1 MKVRAKMTDTP
12 PPSKPENE
20 ALEPH
25 FIEDV
30 EVRLSDYSIED
41 YIVLVIFWALAV
53 IVFAQFF
60 SRYVLNDSIAWTEE
74 VARYL
79 LITIAFAGAPI
90 AVRKNTHIH
99 VEFFYR
105 FIPPRVA
112 RVLSTIVDLIRIVF
126 FAYATYLS
134 YKIIGLMGAQYMTAI
149 HVSMGVIYAF
159 VFAGFLAMTLRALQV
174 AWKHWRQGFSVLDQQ
189 TQVLKTS

>member
-1 MKVRAKMTDTP
+1 MTGTP
-12 PPSKPENE
+12 PPSKPESE

-25 FIEDV
+25 FLEDV
-30 EVRLSDYSIED
+30 EVRLSDYGIED
-41 YIVLVIFWALAV
+41 YLVLAVFWALAV

-105 FIPPRVA
+105 FIPRRAA
-112 RVLSTIVDLIRIVF
+112 RILSTIVDVIRIVF

-149 HVSMGVIYAF
+149 HVSMGVIYGF
-159 VFAGFLAMTLRALQV
+159 VFAGFLAMTLRAMQV
-174 AWKHWRQGFSVLDQQ
+174 ALKHWRQGYSVLDEQ
-189 TQVLKTS
+189 TQMPKTS

>member
-1 MKVRAKMTDTP
+1 MKMKAKMTNTP
-12 PPSKPENE
+12 PPSKTESE
-20 ALEPH
+20 VLEPH

-30 EVRLSDYSIED
+30 EVRFSDYSIED
-41 YIVLVIFWALAV
+41 YVVLVIFWALAV

-105 FIPPRVA
+105 YIPARVA
-112 RVLSTIVDLIRIVF
+112 RVLSTAVDLIRIVF

-149 HVSMGVIYAF
+149 HVSMGVIYAC
-159 VFAGFLAMTLRALQV
+159 VFIGFIAMTLRAVQV
-174 AWKHWRQGFSVLDQQ
+174 AWKQWRQGVSVLDQQ
-189 TQVLKTS
+189 TEVIKTS

>member
-1 MKVRAKMTDTP
+1 MKMRAKMIDTP
-12 PPSKPENE
+12 PPSKLENE
-20 ALEPH
+20 VLEPH
-25 FIEDV
+25 FLEDV

-105 FIPPRVA
+105 FIPIRVA
-112 RVLSTIVDLIRIVF
+112 RVLSTVVDVIRIVF

-149 HVSMGVIYAF
+149 HVSMGVIYAC
-159 VFAGFLAMTLRALQV
+159 VFAGFLAMTLRAIQV

-189 TQVLKTS
+189 TQLMKTS

>member
-1 MKVRAKMTDTP
+1 MTNTP
-12 PPSKPENE
+12 PPSKTESE
-20 ALEPH
+20 VLEPH

-30 EVRLSDYSIED
+30 EVRFSDYSIED

-105 FIPPRVA
+105 FIPARVA
-112 RVLSTIVDLIRIVF
+112 RVLSTAVDLIRIVF

-149 HVSMGVIYAF
+149 HVSMGVIYAC
-159 VFAGFLAMTLRALQV
+159 VFIGFMAMTLRAIQV

-189 TQVLKTS
+189 TEVMKTS

>member
-1 MKVRAKMTDTP
+1 MKMRAKMIDTP
-12 PPSKPENE
+12 PPSKLENE
-20 ALEPH
+20 VLEPH
-25 FIEDV
+25 FLEDV

-105 FIPPRVA
+105 FIPIRVA
-112 RVLSTIVDLIRIVF
+112 RVLSTVVDLIRIVF

-149 HVSMGVIYAF
+149 HVSMGVIYAC
-159 VFAGFLAMTLRALQV
+159 VFAGFLAMTLRAVQV
-174 AWKHWRQGFSVLDQQ
+174 AWKHWRQGFSVLDEQ
-189 TQVLKTS
+189 TQLMKTS

>member
-1 MKVRAKMTDTP
+1 MKMKAKMTNTP
-12 PPSKPENE
+12 PPSKTESE
-20 ALEPH
+20 VLEPH

-30 EVRLSDYSIED
+30 EVRFSDYSIED

-105 FIPPRVA
+105 FIPARVA
-112 RVLSTIVDLIRIVF
+112 RVLSTAVDLIRIVF

-149 HVSMGVIYAF
+149 HVSMGVIYAC
-159 VFAGFLAMTLRALQV
+159 VFIGFMAMTLRAIQV

-189 TQVLKTS
+189 TEVMKTS

>member
-1 MKVRAKMTDTP
+1 MTDTP
-12 PPSKPENE
+12 QPSENERE

-30 EVRLSDYSIED
+30 EVRLSDYGIED

-79 LITIAFAGAPI
+79 LIMIAFAGAPI
-90 AVRKNTHIH
+90 AVRKNTHIQ

-105 FIPPRVA
+105 FIPARVA
-112 RVLSTIVDLIRIVF
+112 RILSTIVDLIRIVF

-149 HVSMGVIYAF
+149 HVSMAVIYVF
-159 VFAGFLAMTLRALQV
+159 VCAGFLAMTLRAIQV
-174 AWKHWRQGFSVLDQQ
+174 AWKHWRQGFSVLDEQA
-189 TQVLKTS
+189 QVLKTS

>member
-134 YKIIGLMGAQYMTAI
+134 YKIIGLMGAQYMT
-149 HVSMGVIYAF
+149 